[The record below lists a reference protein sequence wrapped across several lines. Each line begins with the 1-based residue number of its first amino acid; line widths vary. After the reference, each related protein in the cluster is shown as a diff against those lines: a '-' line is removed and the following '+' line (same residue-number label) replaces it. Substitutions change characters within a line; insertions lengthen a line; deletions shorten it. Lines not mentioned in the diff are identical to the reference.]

1 MNRIIAKKSI
11 SADLVKF
18 EIRTSIALN
27 EIKVGQYVILI
38 AKKIRQGIYSNTKML
53 QNNREISGSI

>member
-1 MNRIIAKKSI
+1 MNKIIAKKSI

-18 EIRTSIALN
+18 KIRTSIALN